1 MILNTELLLNSYVN
15 GYFPMADAEDGKI
28 YWHSPESRAIIPL
41 DGTAKIRKSVKQ
53 LYRNHTFDLYIN
65 RNFEEVMQQCFKTRA
80 QDTWINDEMLEAY
93 TALHAEGFAHS
104 FEAYEKDELVG
115 GLYGVSIGKAFFGE
129 SMFFKRS
136 GASKIAFM
144 FLIEFLQEKEFILLD
159 SQYLNDHTASLGAI
173 EISKEVFMQKL
184 DLAINDI

>member
-15 GYFPMADAEDGKI
+15 GYFPMADAD
-28 YWHSPESRAIIPL
+28 SPESRAIIPL

-80 QDTWINDEMLEAY
+80 KDTWINDEMLEAY
-93 TALHAEGFAHS
+93 TTLHAEGFAHS

-144 FLIEFLQEKEFILLD
+144 FLIEFLQEKEFVLLD

-173 EISKEVFMQKL
+173 EISKEMFLQKL
-184 DLAINDI
+184 DLAINDL